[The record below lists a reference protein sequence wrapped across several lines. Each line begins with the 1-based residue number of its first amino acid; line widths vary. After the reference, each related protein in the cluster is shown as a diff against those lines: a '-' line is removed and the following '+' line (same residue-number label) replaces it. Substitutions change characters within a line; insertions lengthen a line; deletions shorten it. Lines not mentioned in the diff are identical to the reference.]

1 MSEENVE
8 IVRRVYEAA
17 ARRDP
22 ATVLALYDTEV
33 ELDPSRLQAVG
44 LFDRVYHG
52 HDGLRSF
59 FREWHEAWEGI
70 EYDYDE
76 LIDAGERVISVV
88 TRHGRGRA
96 SGAEVD
102 WPLALVW
109 TIRKDKVIRVVWFP
123 SRAEALEAAGLSESM
138 SEENVDLVRRLLD
151 MFARRDHE
159 GVFEFYDPDIE
170 WDATAWKST
179 AVDAGVSGI
188 AGLAG
193 VYRGH
198 EGVRT
203 YWRRWLEAWKDLE
216 FEVEDVLDAGDEVV
230 ALIRNQRQVG
240 RHSGIVIE
248 MPPYGLVFTIRGG
261 KVVRWRIYPDQQSA
275 LEAAGLRE

>member
-22 ATVLALYDTEV
+22 ATVLALYDPEV

-44 LFDRVYHG
+44 LFDRVYCG
-52 HDGLRSF
+52 DDGLRSF
-59 FREWHEAWEGI
+59 FREWHEAWQGI

-109 TIRKDKVIRVVWFP
+109 TIRKGKVIRVVWFP
-123 SRAEALEAAGLSESM
+123 TRA
-138 SEENVDLVRRLLD
+138 D
-151 MFARRDHE
+151 
-159 GVFEFYDPDIE
+159 
-170 WDATAWKST
+170 
-179 AVDAGVSGI
+179 
-188 AGLAG
+188 
-193 VYRGH
+193 
-198 EGVRT
+198 
-203 YWRRWLEAWKDLE
+203 
-216 FEVEDVLDAGDEVV
+216 
-230 ALIRNQRQVG
+230 
-240 RHSGIVIE
+240 
-248 MPPYGLVFTIRGG
+248 
-261 KVVRWRIYPDQQSA
+261 A